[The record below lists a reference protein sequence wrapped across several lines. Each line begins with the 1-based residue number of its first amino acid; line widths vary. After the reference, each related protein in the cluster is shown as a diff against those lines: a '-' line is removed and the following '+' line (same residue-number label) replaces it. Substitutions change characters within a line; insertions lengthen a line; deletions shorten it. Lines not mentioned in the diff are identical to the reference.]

1 MASFVAVLG
10 KGRGTWGHIARL
22 IQEES
27 FDSILLISNDFG
39 KEHFAPS
46 KQCDWVLIN
55 ARTGF
60 EVLKNT
66 IKEKLPNGEIIVSL
80 ISGTGKEHTALM
92 AAIKEKGNAYKL
104 VILTGEGTKYY

>member
-1 MASFVAVLG
+1 MASFVAILG

-27 FDSILLISNDFG
+27 FDNILLISNDFG

-60 EVLKNT
+60 EVLKNI
-66 IKEKLPNGEIIVSL
+66 IKEKLPNGELIISL
-80 ISGTGKEHTALM
+80 ISGIGKEHTALM
-92 AAIKEKGNAYKL
+92 AAIKEKGSNYKL
-104 VILTGEGTKYY
+104 VILTGDGTKYY